1 MIEFEKIIRVY
12 SYQLHEIYCCD
23 CFFDLIAS
31 KIFSERNLTSYDEF
45 IIDLEERFPADKFVI
60 QVFLHKILL
69 VCKPMFKFIIDT
81 KRKSDQLMRK
91 SCIVDF
97 FNLNE
102 NENENENE
110 IKVCIVCLIEIAGR
124 TETLKKFK
132 LKSEL
137 RNGIFYV

>member
-45 IIDLEERFPADKFVI
+45 VIDLQEKFPADKFVI

-81 KRKSDQLMRK
+81 KRKTDQLMRK
-91 SCIVDF
+91 SCVVDF

-102 NENENENE
+102 NEDE
-110 IKVCIVCLIEIAGR
+110 IKVCIVCLIKIAGR

-132 LKSEL
+132 LKSAL

>member
-12 SYQLHEIYCCD
+12 SYQLYDIYCCD

-31 KIFSERNLTSYDEF
+31 KIFSKETFTSCHEF
-45 IIDLEERFPADKFVI
+45 IIGLEEKFPDDKFVI
-60 QVFLHKILL
+60 RVFLHKILL
-69 VCKPMFKFIIDT
+69 VCNSMFKFIIDS
-81 KRKSDQLMRK
+81 KRKIDRLMKK

-97 FNLNE
+97 FNFDE
-102 NENENENE
+102 NQ
-110 IKVCIVCLIEIAGR
+110 IKVCIVCLIDIVEK

>member
-102 NENENENE
+102 KENE
-110 IKVCIVCLIEIAGR
+110 IKVCIVCLIEIARR
-124 TETLKKFK
+124 TESLKKFV
-132 LKSEL
+132 LKSAL